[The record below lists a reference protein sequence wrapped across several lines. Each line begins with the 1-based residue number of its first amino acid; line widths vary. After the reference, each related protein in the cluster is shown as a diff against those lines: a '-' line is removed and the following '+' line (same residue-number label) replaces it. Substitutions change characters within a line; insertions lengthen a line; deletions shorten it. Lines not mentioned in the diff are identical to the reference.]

1 MLPATFSGGR
11 GKGGYMKKNMMLA
24 LAVLLSFGLGTS
36 TYAGQGQTGF
46 GGVSGQASADDLDMK
61 SAPAAA
67 PAVEP
72 AKKVE
77 PAPAP
82 APMKRKD
89 SPPSVTKK
97 KSKRVAK
104 TTDTEMKGAP
114 HKTSTTVTSRTP
126 RQPAMSADSSLKSTE
141 AKRKNAK
148 VASGTAARNATAN
161 QRNMKSAPAQPV
173 ATAPVPPSIPLGA
186 STVEGEVLRINGDSY
201 IVKDV
206 SGKNVRLQ
214 VDKDTKIG
222 SNISTHDMVE
232 VHASEVS
239 GMTGSNQ
246 NQAPKNAWHA
256 DSIEKR

>member
-1 MLPATFSGGR
+1 
-11 GKGGYMKKNMMLA
+11 MKKNIKNMMLA

-104 TTDTEMKGAP
+104 TTDTEMKSAP

-126 RQPAMSADSSLKSTE
+126 RQPAMSADSSLKSTP

-148 VASGTAARNATAN
+148 VASGTAAKNATSSE
-161 QRNMKSAPAQPV
+161 RNMTSASSVKPV
-173 ATAPVPPSIPLGA
+173 AAAPVPPSIPLGA
-186 STVEGEVLRINGDSY
+186 ATVEGEVLRINGDSY